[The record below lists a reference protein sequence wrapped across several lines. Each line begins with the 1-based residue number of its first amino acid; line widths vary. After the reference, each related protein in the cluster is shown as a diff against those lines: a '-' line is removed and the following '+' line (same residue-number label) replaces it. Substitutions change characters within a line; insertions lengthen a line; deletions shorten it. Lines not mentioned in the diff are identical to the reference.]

1 MKIVYNISFFVML
14 CVQLSAQ
21 QGLEGIIVE
30 KYYISNENDK
40 AVDGDGGEL
49 PLNSVTYRVYVDM
62 LPGYIFQAAFGV
74 PEHELKITTTTKF
87 FNNEDRGNRFPTY
100 TRNQAQNN
108 SVMLDS
114 WLSVGAALKDY
125 AGVLKTQDDG
135 VNTIVNADGVLLND
149 DPEAG
154 IPLSLQ
160 DGAVLAPSESV
171 TVVGFFDAD
180 LSVFDDG
187 NAGPIPTVLS
197 THDGAWSAL
206 NGAMGP
212 DSTENKVLIGQFTTD
227 GVFEFELNIQIRN
240 QQTLGVEKYVAR
252 DPVGSEIRWYQ
263 LIYNESTIAVK
274 DEFVFLNN
282 DQINVYPNPTVGL
295 VNIDIDRQIPLTSAQ
310 NQYTLNALDGTVVAS
325 GKIAAYATQLE
336 LHDLLPGIYILS
348 LQLENKYQY
357 NGKVVVI
364 R

>member
-14 CVQLSAQ
+14 CFQVSAQ

-30 KYYISNENDK
+30 KYYVANENDK
-40 AVDGDGGEL
+40 SVDGDGGEL
-49 PLNSVTYRVYVDM
+49 PLNAVTYRVYVDM
-62 LPGYIFQAAFGV
+62 LPGYIFQAAYGV
-74 PEHELKITTTTKF
+74 PEHELKITTTTQF

-100 TRNQAQNN
+100 SRSQAQNN
-108 SVMLDS
+108 TVMLDS
-114 WLSVGAALKDY
+114 WLSVGGALKDY
-125 AGVLKTQDDG
+125 AGVLKSQDDG
-135 VNTIVNADGVLLND
+135 VNTIVNADGVLQND
-149 DPEAG
+149 DVEAG
-154 IPLSLQ
+154 IPLTIQ
-160 DGAVLAPSESV
+160 DGAVLAPTEAV

-187 NAGPIPTVLS
+187 NAGPIPTVMS
-197 THDGAWSAL
+197 TRDGAWSAL

-212 DSTENKVLIGQFTTD
+212 DSTDNKVLIGQFTTD

-252 DPVGSEIRWYQ
+252 DPVGDEIRWYQ

-282 DQINVYPNPTVGL
+282 DQINVYPNPAASH
-295 VNIDIDRQIPLTSAQ
+295 VNVDIARQIPLTSIQ
-310 NQYTLNALDGTVVAS
+310 NQYTLTALDGSTVSS
-325 GKIAAYATQLE
+325 GKISGYATQLDVN
-336 LHDLLPGIYILS
+336 DLLPGIYLLS
-348 LQLENKYQY
+348 MQLENKYQY

>member
-1 MKIVYNISFFVML
+1 MKIVYNISFFVLL
-14 CVQLSAQ
+14 CMQLSAQ

-100 TRNQAQNN
+100 SRNQAQNN

-125 AGVLKTQDDG
+125 TGVLKTQDDG

-180 LSVFDDG
+180 LSVFDDN
-187 NAGPIPTVLS
+187 NAGPIPTIMS
-197 THDGAWSAL
+197 TKDGAWSSL
-206 NGAMGP
+206 NGSMGA
-212 DSTENKVLIGQFTTD
+212 DSLDNKVLIGQFTTD

-252 DPVGSEIRWYQ
+252 DPIGNEIRWYQ
-263 LIYNESTIAVK
+263 LIYNEATIAVK

-282 DQINVYPNPTVGL
+282 DQINVYPNPTTGHVA
-295 VNIDIDRQIPLTSAQ
+295 IDIDRQIPLTSDQ
-310 NQYTLNALDGTVVAS
+310 NEYTLNSLDGAVVAS
-325 GKIAAYATQLE
+325 GKIAAYSTQLE
-336 LHDLLPGIYILS
+336 LHDLLPGVYILS

>member
-14 CVQLSAQ
+14 CFHVAAQ

-30 KYYISNENDK
+30 KYYVSNENDK
-40 AVDGDGGEL
+40 VVDGDGGEL
-49 PLNSVTYRVYVDM
+49 PVNSVTYRVYVDM
-62 LPGYIFQAAFGV
+62 LPGYIFQAAYGV
-74 PEHELKITTTTKF
+74 PEHELKISTTTRF

-100 TRNQAQNN
+100 SRSQAQNN
-108 SVMLDS
+108 TVMLDS

-135 VNTIVNADGVLLND
+135 VNTIVNADGVLQND
-149 DPEAG
+149 DVEAG
-154 IPLSLQ
+154 IPLTMQ
-160 DGAVLAPSESV
+160 DGAVLAPSEAV

-187 NAGPIPTVLS
+187 NAGPIPTVMS

-212 DSTENKVLIGQFTTD
+212 DSTDNKVLIGQFTTD

-252 DPVGSEIRWYQ
+252 DPVGDEIRWYQ
-263 LIYNESTIAVK
+263 LIYNQETIAVE
-274 DEFVFLNN
+274 DEFVFLND
-282 DQINVYPNPTVGL
+282 DQINVYPNPTTGL
-295 VNIDIDRQIPLTSAQ
+295 VKVDIDRQIPLTGAD
-310 NQYTLNALDGTVVAS
+310 NQYTLRSLDGAVVDN
-325 GKIAAYATQLE
+325 GNIAAYATELE
-336 LHDLLPGIYILS
+336 LHHLTPGVYILS